1 MNRAPIVLTTDF
13 GLEDPYVGVMKG
25 VIYGINPEARII
37 DHSHYVEPQNI
48 AHGSML
54 LSTSYNYFPDHT
66 IHISVVDPGVGT
78 ERSALIIMT
87 PRAYLVGPD
96 NGLFS
101 GILGKYSDDS
111 RSDTANIH
119 VPAGCK
125 AFRITNS
132 EVFLTPTSDTFH
144 GRDIF
149 APVGAHLS
157 LGATPS
163 ELGDPVESVLGYAGP
178 DLVITE
184 DRIVGEVIYVDHFGN
199 LITNISNTLLT
210 EDANVIVE
218 MSGSCIRSIHRTFN
232 DGNTTTPNEPIAL
245 LGSNGY
251 LEIAVPN
258 GHASR
263 SLLLSSGDQVILYKS
278 H

>member
-101 GILGKYSDDS
+101 GIIAKYADDS
-111 RSDTANIH
+111 QSNSTDIH
-119 VPAGCK
+119 MPTGCA

-132 EVFLTPTSDTFH
+132 DVFLTPTSDTFH

-149 APVGAHLS
+149 LS
-157 LGATPS
+157 L
-163 ELGDPVESVLGYAGP
+163 
-178 DLVITE
+178 
-184 DRIVGEVIYVDHFGN
+184 
-199 LITNISNTLLT
+199 
-210 EDANVIVE
+210 
-218 MSGSCIRSIHRTFN
+218 IH
-232 DGNTTTPNEPIAL
+232 I
-245 LGSNGY
+245 
-251 LEIAVPN
+251 
-258 GHASR
+258 
-263 SLLLSSGDQVILYKS
+263 
-278 H
+278 